1 MGLLRRHSYR
11 QPLGVHAEL
20 NVTPLLDLAFVLL
33 VIFMITAPLLHQSLE
48 VVLPTTSNEQRA
60 EFPQDVVTLGVT
72 IDGKLS
78 LNGNEVQE
86 AQLTDTLRLLAK
98 DRAALSV
105 VVEMPQFLTVQ
116 RLVELL
122 DHVKKAGIGRMGIV
136 TRTLPPL

>member
-60 EFPQDVVTLGVT
+60 EFPQNVVTLGVT
-72 IDGKLS
+72 IEGKLS

-122 DHVKKAGIGRMGIV
+122 DHVKQAGIGRMGIV